1 MLGNLIEYAAVI
13 GLVIIFIVWT
23 AENHNARSND

>member
-23 AENHNARSND
+23 AENQRSS